1 MSIPVNHTDD
11 HHAIR
16 TSIEEVYNNICKA
29 FAELDIDAALSFFA
43 DHEDMVKISNGHLL
57 RGKEQLAEHWQ
68 QRFDKENT
76 LRIRIDN
83 VEVHEIDDKHVWAT
97 ADEYISIGEQSHRAI
112 VSNIFVLVN
121 SGWKILLDHTTY
133 VESAEN

>member
-1 MSIPVNHTDD
+1 MSIPVNH
-11 HHAIR
+11 HATR
-16 TSIEEVYNNICKA
+16 ASIEEVYNNICKA

-43 DHEDMVKISNGHLL
+43 DHEDMVKISHGHLL

-68 QRFDKENT
+68 QRFDKESA
-76 LRIRIDN
+76 LRIRIIN
-83 VEVHEIDDKHVWAT
+83 VEIHEIDDKHVWAT
-97 ADEYISIGEQSHRAI
+97 ADEYISIDEQNHRAT

-121 SGWKILLDHTTY
+121 SEWKILLDHTTY